1 VVENIRASFQYC
13 TERISIAE
21 EIRYQ
26 EFHEGFGCSPP
37 DFFNRLR
44 EQAGST
50 VTQIIAG
57 Y

>member
-1 VVENIRASFQYC
+1 VVENVRASVQYG
-13 TERISIAE
+13 TERISIAKK
-21 EIRYQ
+21 IRYQ
-26 EFHEGFGCSPP
+26 EFHEGFGCSVP